1 MPDGVHE
8 VIEELVLVHEVAR
21 AEAWRCNA
29 EVLHSGL
36 HGESGCV
43 LFTQAWPHDTIIGRD
58 GLPICDVFQI
68 SRDMVA
74 SWSKA
79 CDFRTFRGQWYRH
92 WRILF
97 EAGLLTRR
105 SPDSTDNGKRLH
117 ASRLLFALS

>member
-1 MPDGVHE
+1 MENAISRLEFIQNPDPLKVRFRIDYVPDGVHE
-8 VIEELVLVHEVAR
+8 VIEELVLLHEVAR

-92 WRILF
+92 W
-97 EAGLLTRR
+97 
-105 SPDSTDNGKRLH
+105 
-117 ASRLLFALS
+117 